1 MVKNLLNR
9 PLILIQMTDFIG
21 IIQKDTKIQNE
32 ISNIIDEYNNQSFAT
47 RSKLGEN
54 AFIQSSVYKE
64 VINIMGDTINDM
76 DMEIEQKDNKISF
89 LENKIGV
96 TDDKVIE
103 EMNRLDL
110 NEISNNEKNNRIMN
124 RLNNTLNKH
133 NYIKN

>member
-1 MVKNLLNR
+1 
-9 PLILIQMTDFIG
+9 MTDFIG

-32 ISNIIDEYNNQSFAT
+32 ISNIIEKYNNQSFAT

-54 AFIQSSVYKE
+54 AIIQSSVYKE
-64 VINIMGDTINDM
+64 AINIMGDTINDM
-76 DMEIEQKDNKISF
+76 DMEIEQKDNKIAF

-110 NEISNNEKNNRIMN
+110 NKISNKEKNNRIMN
-124 RLNNTLNKH
+124 RLNKTLNKH